1 MLNALKDYIVSKWFE
16 SIDHIVYLL
25 LHFFTAMLYEYICF
39 RKVVNAFKVLMSF
52 QVDFILTIIVILIL
66 DRKALQF

>member
-25 LHFFTAMLYEYICF
+25 LDFFTAMLYENIFF
-39 RKVVNAFKVLMSF
+39 RKVVNAFKVLTSF
-52 QVDFILTIIVILIL
+52 QVDFILKIIVILIL

>member
-16 SIDHIVYLL
+16 SIDPIVYLL
-25 LHFFTAMLYEYICF
+25 LDFFTAMLYGNICF
-39 RKVVNAFKVLMSF
+39 RKVVNAFKVLTSF

-66 DRKALQF
+66 DRKAL